1 MTTNSQHSQ
10 GDRLR
15 RPSGIRS
22 LQLGDIKVTY
32 VPDGVAQL
40 SSRGWLPTSTE
51 EEWAAHS
58 AYLDDSGYLVASLG
72 GLLVEHGDRALL
84 IDAGFGPQSFPAGE
98 DGPIGAVSGGTL
110 LDSLARIGRSPADI
124 EAVAVTHMHVDH
136 IGWLWQPA
144 PGTDRL
150 PFAHADHLVSEE
162 EWKHR
167 HLLEEHGISQEM
179 TAILEPRIRT
189 VTDGEEIFPGVR
201 VALSQGHTAGHAS
214 YVVSGGD
221 GRRLIAFGDA
231 MHTPVQVAH
240 PEWSAAVDH
249 DAERS
254 AAYRR
259 RLVEELSAPDTIGFG
274 IHFADVPFGRV
285 RRDGAGGP
293 ATWEPVDA

>member
-1 MTTNSQHSQ
+1 MTTNSQHGL

-32 VPDGVAQL
+32 VPDGVVQL
-40 SSRGWLPTSTE
+40 SARGWLPTSTE

-58 AYLDDSGYLVASLG
+58 AYLDDSGHFVAGMG

-98 DGPIGAVSGGTL
+98 GGPIGAISGGGL
-110 LDSLARIGRSPADI
+110 LDSLAEIGRAPAGI
-124 EAVAVTHMHVDH
+124 EAVAVTHLHIDH
-136 IGWLWQPA
+136 IGWLYQPA
-144 PGTDRL
+144 PGTEEL

-162 EWKHR
+162 ERTNR
-167 HLLEEHGISQEM
+167 HLLEAHGITKET

-189 VTDGEEIFPGVR
+189 VADGEEIFPGVR

-214 YVVSGGD
+214 YVISGG

-231 MHTPVQVAH
+231 MHTPVQVSH
-240 PEWSAAVDH
+240 PEWSAVVDH

-254 AAYRR
+254 ATHRR
-259 RLVEELSAPDTIGFG
+259 RLVEELAEPGTIGFG
-274 IHFADVPFGRV
+274 IHFADVPFGRA
-285 RRDGAGGP
+285 RRDGAGSP
-293 ATWEPVDA
+293 AVWEPVDA